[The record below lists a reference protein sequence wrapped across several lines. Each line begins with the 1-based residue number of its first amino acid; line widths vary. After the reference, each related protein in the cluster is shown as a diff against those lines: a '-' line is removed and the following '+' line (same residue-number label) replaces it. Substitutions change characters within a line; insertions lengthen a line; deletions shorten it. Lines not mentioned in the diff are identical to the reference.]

1 MSSKSDC
8 ASLFHNIT
16 EKDIAKLLF
25 RTVSQSG
32 KLGSMFQS
40 DCSPFSQL
48 KLEINLEQI
57 PYQNI
62 FVPRSCIRSGLATQN
77 LFTLDIHR
85 RIFRRVKSKIAEDLT
100 EIT

>member
-1 MSSKSDC
+1 MPKFYKCYANVFWDSC
-8 ASLFHNIT
+8 YGNEVF
-16 EKDIAKLLF
+16 
-25 RTVSQSG
+25 SQG
-32 KLGSMFQS
+32 KLE
-40 DCSPFSQL
+40 
-48 KLEINLEQI
+48 KNLEQI

-85 RIFRRVKSKIAEDLT
+85 RIFRRVKSKMAEDLT